1 MAAAKKKDNKIT
13 SPAKK
18 PVTTPPKVEVDKKTT
33 DEVKIKEYNKK
44 IVVVGTGAFGT
55 AVAESLVRD
64 EEKNNKIMLFGINP
78 REVNDI
84 NRNNKNSKY
93 YSLKLSPKLYATT
106 DPKEAFN
113 DVDIILLAVPSVA
126 IKSSINDAIVPNL
139 TKKAY
144 FVNLAKGFDYINE
157 ETLNRTLEKV
167 IPQEWSLGILK
178 LAGASFASE
187 VIEKEP
193 TAFVLAGERI
203 AIAEKVAAE
212 LNNKTMKVSPSKSL
226 EAVEWL
232 SIIKNPLALLQG
244 IVSGLGYKVNTRALF
259 FTQAMNETR
268 RLLKFL
274 ELDESVIF
282 SPAGIGDLYLTGSSR
297 KSRNYST
304 GFELGKHDKVTKKA
318 LSKYA
323 TVEGIRSI
331 EVLLRISRKNKL
343 NLKSIELLY
352 NILYKNERP
361 SVAVQKYLDKL

>member
-1 MAAAKKKDNKIT
+1 MAAAKPVLKKEVAVKKTVTSENKVT
-13 SPAKK
+13 AK
-18 PVTTPPKVEVDKKTT
+18 PKVTKD
-33 DEVKIKEYNKK
+33 YNKK

-64 EEKNNKIMLFGINP
+64 ETKNNKIILFGISA

-84 NRNNKNSKY
+84 NKNNRNHKY
-93 YSLKLSPKLYATT
+93 YSLKLSPNLNATT
-106 DPKEAFN
+106 NAAEAFE

-126 IKSSINDAIVPNL
+126 IKASINESIVPNL

-157 ETLNRTLEKV
+157 ETLNRTLTKV
-167 IPQEWSLGILK
+167 IPEEWSLGILK

-193 TAFVLAGERI
+193 TSFVLAADKI
-203 AIAEKVAAE
+203 SVAEKVAVE
-212 LNNKTMKVSPSKSL
+212 LNNKTMKVAPSKSL

-259 FTQAMNETR
+259 FTQAMNEAR

-274 ELDESVIF
+274 GLDETVIF

-304 GFELGKHDKVTKKA
+304 GFELGRHNKVTKKA

-352 NILYKNERP
+352 NILYKNEKP

>member
-1 MAAAKKKDNKIT
+1 MSKKVKEVKDKKTKEIKDNKPT
-13 SPAKK
+13 EK
-18 PVTTPPKVEVDKKTT
+18 PV
-33 DEVKIKEYNKK
+33 VKYDKK
-44 IVVVGTGAFGT
+44 IVVVGSGAFGT
-55 AVAESLVRD
+55 AMAESLVRD
-64 EEKNNKIMLFGINP
+64 ETKNNNVILFGVNA
-78 REVNDI
+78 REINDI
-84 NRNNKNSKY
+84 NNHRKNSKY

-106 DPKEAFN
+106 NAKEAFE

-126 IKSSINDAIVPNL
+126 ISPAINDTIVPNL

-144 FVNLAKGFDYINE
+144 FVNLAKGFDYINQ
-157 ETLNRTLEKV
+157 ETLDKSIKKAV
-167 IPQEWSLGILK
+167 PKEWSNGVLK

-193 TAFVLAGERI
+193 TGFVLGADDIE
-203 AIAEKVAAE
+203 IAEEVAKH
-212 LNNKTMKVSPSKSL
+212 LNNNTIKVSPSASL

-259 FTQAMNETR
+259 FSQAINEMR
-268 RLLKFL
+268 KVLKYL
-274 ELDESVIF
+274 EIDETIIF
-282 SPAGIGDLYLTGSSR
+282 SPAGIGDMYLTGSSR
-297 KSRNYST
+297 KSRNYIT

-318 LSKYA
+318 LTKFA
-323 TVEGIRSI
+323 TVECIRSI

-352 NILYKNERP
+352 NIIYKNEKP

>member
-1 MAAAKKKDNKIT
+1 MSSEKKNVVNQKTATKEKKDY
-13 SPAKK
+13 
-18 PVTTPPKVEVDKKTT
+18 D
-33 DEVKIKEYNKK
+33 KK

-55 AVAESLVRD
+55 AIAESLVRD
-64 EEKNNKIMLFGINP
+64 GTKNNKIILFGIDK

-84 NRNNKNSKY
+84 NKNNKNSKY
-93 YSLKLSPKLYATT
+93 YSLKLSPKLYATC
-106 DPKEAFN
+106 DEVEAFA

-126 IKSSINDAIVPNL
+126 INSSINNTIVPNL

-144 FVNLAKGFDYINE
+144 FVNLAKGFDYINQ
-157 ETLNRTLEKV
+157 ETLDKTLTRA
-167 IPQEWSLGILK
+167 IPQEWSLGVLK
-178 LAGASFASE
+178 MAGASFASE

-193 TAFVLAGERI
+193 TAFILAASDI
-203 AIAEKVAAE
+203 KMAEKVAKS
-212 LNNKTMKVSPSKSL
+212 LNNKTMKVVPSQSL

-244 IVSGLGYKVNTRALF
+244 IVSGLGYKVNTRSLF
-259 FTQAMNETR
+259 FTQAINEMR
-268 RLLKFL
+268 KLLKFL

-282 SPAGIGDLYLTGSSR
+282 SPAGVGDMYLTGSSR
-297 KSRNYST
+297 KSRNYAT
-304 GFELGKHDKVTKKA
+304 GFELGKHDKVTKKS
-318 LSKYA
+318 LSKFA

-361 SVAVQKYLDKL
+361 SVAVEKYLDKL